1 MFDAIYGAAA
11 CTFIETDYVL
21 GVVVADGLQV
31 AELSLAGGFI
41 QKQDVDYFFS
51 FSCNEIYFFAT
62 CLLAGEHFIA
72 MLGQIGK
79 YYILNQLVGVVLHG
93 KTEMAI
99 A

>member
-1 MFDAIYGAAA
+1 MRIGYRLLLLLFVQRNLLF
-11 CTFIETDYVL
+11 CH
-21 GVVVADGLQV
+21 
-31 AELSLAGGFI
+31 LSA
-41 QKQDVDYFFS
+41 S
-51 FSCNEIYFFAT
+51 
-62 CLLAGEHFIA
+62 GEHFIA

>member
-1 MFDAIYGAAA
+1 MRIGYR
-11 CTFIETDYVL
+11 L
-21 GVVVADGLQV
+21 L
-31 AELSLAGGFI
+31 
-41 QKQDVDYFFS
+41 S

-99 A
+99 AWAKVFEIEFRAE

>member
-1 MFDAIYGAAA
+1 MDFRLLNSHWRVDSSRSRMRI
-11 CTFIETDYVL
+11 
-21 GVVVADGLQV
+21 GL
-31 AELSLAGGFI
+31 
-41 QKQDVDYFFS
+41 DYFFS

-72 MLGQIGK
+72 ILGQIGK